1 MTYSDYTL
9 QRHSCEVTVSH
20 LPLCAKLWV
29 AVILVLKIYDK
40 HAYMLTT
47 TFFLTRE
54 DGKRIQIHDFYVRE
68 RSVFQMRSILKY

>member
-1 MTYSDYTL
+1 
-9 QRHSCEVTVSH
+9 
-20 LPLCAKLWV
+20 
-29 AVILVLKIYDK
+29 
-40 HAYMLTT
+40 MLTT